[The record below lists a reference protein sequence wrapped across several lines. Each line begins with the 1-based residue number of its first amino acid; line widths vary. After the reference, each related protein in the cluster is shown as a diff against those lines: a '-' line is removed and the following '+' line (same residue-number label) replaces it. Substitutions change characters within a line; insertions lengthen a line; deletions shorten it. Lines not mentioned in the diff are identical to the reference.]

1 MIMYKAS
8 ANFLTHQRF
17 SLLGTYLAA
26 SVKVRFMKYR
36 EAVRK
41 GKVEK
46 SGMADYIK
54 RDKESLSS
62 FWDKFQIQVR
72 YRTLLEGESDE
83 KKATYIVSK
92 CISQAYVDL
101 FAH

>member
-1 MIMYKAS
+1 
-8 ANFLTHQRF
+8 
-17 SLLGTYLAA
+17 
-26 SVKVRFMKYR
+26 MKYR
-36 EAVRK
+36 EAIWK

-62 FWDKFQIQVR
+62 LWDKFQIQVR

-83 KKATYIVSK
+83 KKQHI
-92 CISQAYVDL
+92 L
-101 FAH
+101 